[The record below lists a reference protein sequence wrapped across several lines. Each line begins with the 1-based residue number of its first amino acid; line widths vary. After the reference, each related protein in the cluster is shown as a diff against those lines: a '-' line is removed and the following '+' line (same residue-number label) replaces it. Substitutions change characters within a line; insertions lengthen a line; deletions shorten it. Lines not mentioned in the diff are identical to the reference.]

1 VTVDIPSTAAQRA
14 RRAEAVSFGSERILS
29 HFDAY
34 DADGTRYVL
43 EEYVTVHS
51 WEQGESIPV
60 EWEGLPRLRLADRTP
75 VERGPRNAFWFRDG
89 RGRYIDLTLHNPR
102 EK

>member
-1 VTVDIPSTAAQRA
+1 
-14 RRAEAVSFGSERILS
+14 VSFGSERILS

-60 EWEGLPRLRLADRTP
+60 EWKGLPRLRLADRTP